1 MMKGFVAYSKAD
13 SDAVDRLLVHL
24 KGLEYEGVI
33 ETWYDQQLA
42 PGDEWDAKIHAELS
56 AADVVI
62 FCVSADLLATDYV
75 QRVEIP
81 EAITRHNRGEATV
94 IPIIF
99 RRCSW
104 EGSALGK
111 LQGIPAKGNTVQD
124 YSQHGDLDDVWA
136 EVTGRV
142 RDAVKSRQK
151 ARDEGDADA
160 CSREA
165 PPETWVRSSGAKPI
179 ILSELGQ
186 ASDLEQDDFTRSTF
200 STIRDYFEASLENL
214 KEANP
219 RCETRLRK
227 VSEDA
232 FEASVYVNGQRRALC
247 GVFVQNRPGWAG
259 IGYSTNGAGDRNSY
273 NESLSLARGERGAR
287 LKWQALMGGMHGPT
301 GVDTSEMDPA
311 EASSHLWL
319 LFVQRL

>member
-1 MMKGFVAYSKAD
+1 MKGFVAYSKAD

-33 ETWYDQQLA
+33 ETWYDRQLA

-56 AADVVI
+56 AADVII

-81 EAITRHNRGEATV
+81 EAITRHNRGDAAV

-99 RRCSW
+99 RKCAW

-111 LQGIPAKGNTVQD
+111 LQGIPAKGDTVQD
-124 YSQHGDLDDVWA
+124 YSQHGDLDEVWT
-136 EVTGRV
+136 EVTIRV

-151 ARDEGDADA
+151 TRDEGGTDAG
-160 CSREA
+160 SREA
-165 PPETWVRSSGAKPI
+165 PPETWVHSSGAKPI

-200 STIRDYFEASLENL
+200 STIRDYFEASLGNL

-219 RCETRLRK
+219 ECETRLRI

-232 FEASVYVNGQRRALC
+232 FEASVYVNGRRRALC

-259 IGYSTNGAGDRNSY
+259 IGYSTSGVGDRNAY
-273 NESLSLARGERGAR
+273 NDCLSLAHGERGTR
-287 LKWQALMGGMHGPT
+287 LKWKDLLGMHRPT
-301 GVDTSEMDPA
+301 GIDTSEMDPT
-311 EASSHLWL
+311 EASRHLWL
-319 LFVQRL
+319 LFVQHL